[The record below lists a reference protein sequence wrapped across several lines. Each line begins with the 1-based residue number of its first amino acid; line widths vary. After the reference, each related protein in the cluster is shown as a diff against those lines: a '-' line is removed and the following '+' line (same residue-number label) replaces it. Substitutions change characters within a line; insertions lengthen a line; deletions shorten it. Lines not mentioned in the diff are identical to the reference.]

1 MKISDLSKRSGVSIA
16 TIKYYLREGLLASG
30 ESTASNQADYGDAH
44 VRRLRLIRALIDV
57 GEIPVASVRSVLHAV
72 DSSSISLHDAFG
84 EVMHSLGGA
93 PPQAETGET
102 GETGVTGPVATSEV
116 QAWLKRRRWSIKPN
130 APAPHALAAMVD
142 TLRAFDFPVSVS
154 DFDAAADA
162 AEQSAELEVA
172 YARAMADR
180 TAAVETMVIGTI
192 VYERALA
199 EVRRLA
205 LEAVSARLENTA
217 TAGPR
222 RRSRVV
228 TTAR

>member
-1 MKISDLSKRSGVSIA
+1 
-16 TIKYYLREGLLASG
+16 
-30 ESTASNQADYGDAH
+30 
-44 VRRLRLIRALIDV
+44 
-57 GEIPVASVRSVLHAV
+57 
-72 DSSSISLHDAFG
+72 
-84 EVMHSLGGA
+84 
-93 PPQAETGET
+93 
-102 GETGVTGPVATSEV
+102 
-116 QAWLKRRRWSIKPN
+116 
-130 APAPHALAAMVD
+130 
-142 TLRAFDFPVSVS
+142 VSVS